1 MEDGMMETDGVA
13 VALERLT
20 VCYGKKTAVDDV
32 SFTVPQGSVYALLG
46 RNGAGKSS
54 AVKCLLGQMRPTG
67 GRVKLFGHDAWKA
80 RARAMEHIGVVPEEP
95 NAPPEMTA
103 KELAAFCSYLYPVW
117 DLKGVESR
125 LRKFSVPLD
134 VQFGQLSKGQKC
146 QVMLALALG
155 SSPELL
161 VLDDPTLGLDV
172 VARKEFFEELI
183 GELADHGTTVLITT
197 HDLAGVE
204 GIATRIGILKHGKLA
219 VDDEVEMLKAKFRRI
234 RYINRG
240 VDISRQYGGELDV
253 LSALQVRVGNWGVE
267 AIVSNY
273 DDNRFD
279 RIRRLEGMT
288 NPEVVPMSLEE
299 IFTTVV
305 AEAADGQ

>member
-1 MEDGMMETDGVA
+1 MIETGKAA
-13 VALERLT
+13 VNIENLT
-20 VCYGKKTAVDDV
+20 VRYGKKAALDNV
-32 SFTVPQGSVYALLG
+32 SLAVPQGSVYALLG

-54 AVKCLLGQMRPTG
+54 AVRCLLGQQKPTE
-67 GRVKLFGHDAWKA
+67 GRVLLFGNNAWKW
-80 RARAMEHIGVVPEEP
+80 RAKAMERIGIVPEEP
-95 NAPPEMTA
+95 NAPPEMTPRQI
-103 KELAAFCSYLYPVW
+103 AAFCSKLYPKW
-117 DLKGVESR
+117 DSNSVSAR
-125 LRKFSVPLD
+125 LRRFGVPAD
-134 VQFGQLSKGQKC
+134 TQFGQLSKGQKG

-155 SSPELL
+155 SSPDLL

-204 GIATRIGILKHGKLA
+204 GIVSRVGILKQGRL
-219 VDDEVEMLKAKFRRI
+219 VVNEDIETLKGKFRRI

-240 VDISRQYGGELDV
+240 VEMRHEYGGELDA
-253 LSALQVRVGNWGVE
+253 LSALQVTVGNWGVE

-273 DDNRFD
+273 DDRCFD
-279 RIRRLEGMT
+279 RFRRLEGVV

-299 IFTTVV
+299 IFSTLVSDR
-305 AEAADGQ
+305 EGD